1 MNKFLRHTARRMQDI
16 LCTLHIPLKH
26 VSMDCGIFLVFSG
39 GLQAAR
45 PPLPL
50 QCRPGARRYASQ
62 FLMNFQ
68 NMEACGSGKSLR
80 SPGFLCHIGVQKSQ
94 KPHWVPSFLKKA
106 RFFKLDSWVVY
117 ILIDKCEKKE
127 RIQVQGPHFFL
138 PI

>member
-26 VSMDCGIFLVFSG
+26 ISMDCGIFLVFSG
-39 GLQAAR
+39 GLQATH

-80 SPGFLCHIGVQKSQ
+80 SPVFLCHIGVQSSQ
-94 KPHWVPSFLKKA
+94 VPKA
-106 RFFKLDSWVVY
+106 SLGS
-117 ILIDKCEKKE
+117 LIREE
-127 RIQVQGPHFFL
+127 NTVLQVGVLGSLRID
-138 PI
+138 